1 MSRFWSLI
9 TNTICC
15 SFLFVSLQ
23 SFADTVEVKFQ
34 LEGEEKIFYGQV
46 VGNHYQFNPESDKIL
61 NLATLEWPPYIGEN
75 LCNKGWVFQYAVAN
89 LVNKGYQVNVHFFP
103 WARSVK
109 MVETGQMDILF
120 PEYFIEDSAPSDV
133 ITNKKRKELL
143 ALSNQFPGGNISF
156 MKRKGYE
163 IEFNGNLLALK
174 GEKIGVVRGYQ
185 NTPEFDAMMDA
196 GHFQIISA
204 VDELQLA
211 KLLVAKRVNLIIGD
225 PSVFRYSINYSKLS
239 LQNKLALLD
248 GIEELKPSLKYNHL
262 YFAISTQKPH
272 WRTLIDDINLSLLT
286 FKLSGAT
293 DRIINKGSGCVADFI
308 DP

>member
-1 MSRFWSLI
+1 MNNFKSQLI
-9 TNTICC
+9 KTIVLC
-15 SFLFVSLQ
+15 FIFVVHLSK
-23 SFADTVEVKFQ
+23 AETVEVKYQ
-34 LEGEEKIFYGQV
+34 LDGEQQVIYGQV
-46 VGNHYQFNPESDKIL
+46 IDNYYQFNGQSNKVL
-61 NLATLEWPPYIGEN
+61 NLATLEWPPYIGES
-75 LCNKGWVFQYAVAN
+75 LCNKGWVFQFVVAN

-109 MVETGQMDILF
+109 MVESGQMDILF

-133 ITNKKRKELL
+133 ISGKKRKELL

-156 MKRKGYE
+156 MKRKGEKFEYE
-163 IEFNGNLLALK
+163 GNLLSLK

-272 WRTLIDDINLSLLT
+272 WKTLIDDINLSLLT

-293 DRIINKGSGCVADFI
+293 ERIINNGSGCVADFI
-308 DP
+308 EP